1 VILQADDVIGIMA
14 QALQDNGVTMR
25 NRRAHGF
32 TLVELMIV
40 VGIVSILA
48 AVAIPA
54 FTRYVRKSR
63 TTEAMGHLNKMW
75 AGSIS
80 YYMSDFTK
88 IVGGKGVALEKQFPG
103 PGGEWERPALDCC
116 TLPGGRC
123 PGGSSVWA
131 SDEVWKALKFALAD
145 AHAYMPGYT
154 GAGQGQAAKFVAGA
168 YGDLNCNQTI
178 AEFTRD
184 GFITSTG
191 DVAGQTQ
198 AIVKNELE

>member
-1 VILQADDVIGIMA
+1 MA
-14 QALQDNGVTMR
+14 QLLHSHRPTMGK
-25 NRRAHGF
+25 RRAHGF

-54 FTRYVRKSR
+54 FTKYVRKSR
-63 TTEAMGHLNKMW
+63 TTEAAGHLNKMW
-75 AGSIS
+75 AGSVS

-88 IVGGKGVALEKQFPG
+88 IVGGKGIALEKQFPG
-103 PGGEWERPALDCC
+103 PGGEWERPSLDCC
-116 TLPGGRC
+116 ALPGGRC

-131 SDEVWKALKFALAD
+131 TDEVWKALKFALAD
-145 AHAYMPGYT
+145 PHAYMPGYT
-154 GAGQGQAAKFVAGA
+154 GTGQGPASKFVAGA
-168 YGDLNCNQTI
+168 FGDLNCNTTM

-184 GFITSTG
+184 GYITSTG